1 MFRDISKFE
10 IKGSA
15 KNLKGLINETE
26 QKINKLKNSSID
38 ESFLLKYQEI
48 TYPIGLEFTPLSHFN
63 SVKNSKLT
71 QKEYAK
77 AINYLT
83 DFHTK
88 LSQDED
94 IYQKLKTYQN
104 QFQIDTE
111 KKEVLTNLI
120 REYELSGV
128 GLEDTKKSR
137 IKEINLKLSELTNNF
152 FQNVLND
159 TNNFKLQVN
168 EADIKDMPESDK
180 AAYKKGELF
189 EFTLHAPSYISFMT
203 FCNNREKREVMYK
216 HYFTRAKQNSE
227 IISEILSLRDEMAK
241 ILGFKNYAELSL
253 ATKDAKTP
261 QQILDFLYE
270 MIEPCKKKAENEL
283 AELKEIAHEFGIKKI
298 MPYDTAFLSEKL
310 KMKKFGYKDEDFRVY
325 FEKDNVVNGMFA
337 FLEKFLGIV
346 FKKIDIP
353 LWHKKAEAFD
363 LKKNGKVIGRL
374 YMDLEA
380 RKGKRDGAWMHDYE
394 TRFKDMQG
402 NIHLPSAF
410 VVANFPKSTSK
421 IRSLLRPS
429 DVETLFHEMG
439 HALHHLLS
447 DVDNLF
453 VSGINGVKWDVV
465 EFPSQFLEN
474 FYFESKVLDMIATHY
489 KTGEKMPDD
498 MKKTLKKMKNFNSGI
513 MFLRQLEFAIFD
525 MEIHHKNITNFE
537 DAHNILKKIR
547 GKTSMFEVP
556 EYVLFENQFS
566 HIFSGGYA
574 AGYYSYKW
582 AERLSADA
590 FYLFVENNI
599 FDAKLAN
606 NFVEKVLSKGGSI
619 NITEAYE
626 KFAGR
631 KVDNN
636 NLLKLY
642 DIM

>member
-10 IKGSA
+10 VRGFA
-15 KNLKGLINETE
+15 RHLKGLINETE
-26 QKINKLKNSSID
+26 EKINKLKNDSINNI
-38 ESFLLKYQEI
+38 FLTKYQET
-48 TYPIGLEFTPLSHFN
+48 TYPVGVEFTPLSHFN

-71 QKEYAK
+71 QKEYSK
-77 AINYLT
+77 AINYIT
-83 DFHTK
+83 EFHTQ

-94 IYQKLKTYQN
+94 IYQKLKDYQR
-104 QFQIDTE
+104 QFNTDGET
-111 KKEVLTNLI
+111 KEVLTNLI
-120 REYELSGV
+120 RDYELSGV
-128 GLEDTKKSR
+128 GLENTKKRR
-137 IKEINLKLSELTNNF
+137 IKEINLRLSDLTNNF

-159 TNNFKLQVN
+159 TNSFKLQVS
-168 EADIKDMPESDK
+168 EADIKDMPDSDK
-180 AAYKKGELF
+180 SAYKKGEVF

-203 FCNNREKREVMYK
+203 FCNNREKRELMYK
-216 HYFTRAKQNSE
+216 QYFTRAQQNSE

-241 ILGFKNYAELSL
+241 ILGFKNFAELSL
-253 ATKDAKTP
+253 ETKDANSP
-261 QQILDFLYE
+261 VEVLNFLYE
-270 MIEPCKKKAENEL
+270 MIEPCRKKAEIEL
-283 AELKEIAHEFGIKKI
+283 AELNEIAVEFGIKKI

-325 FEKDNVVNGMFA
+325 FEKNNVVNGMFA
-337 FLEKFLGIV
+337 FLKKFLGID
-346 FKKIDIP
+346 FEKIDIP
-353 LWHKKAEAFD
+353 LWHKKAEAFH
-363 LKKNGKVIGRL
+363 LKKNDKVIGRL

-394 TRFKDMQG
+394 TRFKDLQG
-402 NIHLPSAF
+402 DVHLPSAF

-474 FYFESKVLDMIATHY
+474 FYFESEVLDMIGTHY
-489 KTGEKMPDD
+489 KTGEKMPED

-537 DAHNILKKIR
+537 DAHNALKKIR
-547 GKTSMFEVP
+547 EKTSMFEIP

-574 AGYYSYKW
+574 SGYYSYKW

-590 FYLFVENNI
+590 FYLFLENNI
-599 FDAKLAN
+599 FDTKLAD

>member
-1 MFRDISKFE
+1 MFKDISKFE
-10 IKGSA
+10 VRGFA
-15 KNLKGLINETE
+15 KHLKGLINETE
-26 QKINKLKNSSID
+26 EKINKLKNDSINNI
-38 ESFLLKYQEI
+38 FLTKYQETI
-48 TYPIGLEFTPLSHFN
+48 YPVGVEFTPLSHFN

-71 QKEYAK
+71 QKEYSK
-77 AINYLT
+77 AINYT
-83 DFHTK
+83 TEFHTQ

-94 IYQKLKTYQN
+94 IYQKLKDYQR
-104 QFQIDTE
+104 QFKTDGET
-111 KKEVLTNLI
+111 KEVLTNLI
-120 REYELSGV
+120 RDYELSGV
-128 GLEDTKKSR
+128 GLENTKKRR
-137 IKEINLKLSELTNNF
+137 IKEINLRLSDLTNNF

-159 TNNFKLQVN
+159 TNSFKLQVN
-168 EADIKDMPESDK
+168 EADIKDMPDSDK
-180 AAYKKGELF
+180 SAYKKGEVF

-203 FCNNREKREVMYK
+203 FCNNREKREEMYK
-216 HYFTRAKQNSE
+216 QYFTRAPQNSE

-241 ILGFKNYAELSL
+241 ILGFKNFAELSL
-253 ATKDAKTP
+253 ETKDANSP
-261 QQILDFLYE
+261 VEVLNFLYE
-270 MIEPCKKKAENEL
+270 MIEPCRKKAEIEL
-283 AELKEIAHEFGIKKI
+283 AELNEIAPEFGIKKI

-337 FLEKFLGIV
+337 FLKKFFGIV
-346 FKKIDIP
+346 FEKIYIP
-353 LWHKKAEAFD
+353 LWHKKAEAFN

-394 TRFKDMQG
+394 TRFKDLKG
-402 NIHLPSAF
+402 DVHLPSAF

-447 DVDNLF
+447 DVENLF

-474 FYFESKVLDMIATHY
+474 FYFESEVLDMIGTHY
-489 KTGEKMPDD
+489 KTGKKMPED

-525 MEIHHKNITNFE
+525 MEIHYKNITNFD
-537 DAHNILKKIR
+537 DAHNLLKKIR
-547 GKTSMFEVP
+547 EKTSMFEIP

-590 FYLFVENNI
+590 FYLFLENNI
-599 FDAKLAN
+599 FDTKLAD

-636 NLLKLY
+636 NLLKIY
-642 DIM
+642 DIK